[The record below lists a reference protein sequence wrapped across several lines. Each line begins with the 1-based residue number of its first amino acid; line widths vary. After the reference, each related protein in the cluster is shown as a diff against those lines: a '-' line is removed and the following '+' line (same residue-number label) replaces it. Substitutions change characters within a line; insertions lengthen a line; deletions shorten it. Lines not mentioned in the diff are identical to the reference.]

1 MTVGIVGLG
10 LIGGS
15 IAKAY
20 ARNKENEILVY
31 DIDKSITS
39 FSIISGTAGG
49 ELAGE
54 NLGRCDVLFI
64 ATYPQ
69 AAEEYLRNTASQI
82 SKDTLVIDCLGT
94 KRRVCALG
102 FKLAEEYGFTF
113 VGGHPMAG
121 TQNSGYKYSR
131 EDLFDGAPMV
141 IVPPRGDD
149 IQLFDRIKTAISPL
163 GFGSISVTSA
173 EEHDRV
179 IAFSSQ
185 LAHVVSSA
193 YIKSPTAGTHKGF
206 SAGSY
211 RDLTRVAALAP
222 NMWTQLFVQN
232 SDFLVEE
239 LDCIVKELQNYRN
252 AIAKGDAQTLERLLK
267 EGSDRKKEIDGA

>member
-1 MTVGIVGLG
+1 MTVGVVGLG

-20 ARNKENEILVY
+20 AREEGAEILVC
-31 DIDKSITS
+31 DIDEAVKSFAIL
-39 FSIISGTAGG
+39 SGTAT
-49 ELAGE
+49 AGLDSE
-54 NLGRCDVLFI
+54 NLKDCDVLFI

-69 AAEEYLRNTASQI
+69 AAEEYLAANAAQI
-82 SKDTLVIDCLGT
+82 AAKTLVIDCLGT
-94 KRRVCALG
+94 KRGICDLG
-102 FKLAEEYGFTF
+102 FELAAKHGFTF

-121 TQNSGYKYSR
+121 TQNSGYKNSR
-131 EDLFDGAPMV
+131 ADMFDGAPMV
-141 IVPPRGDD
+141 IVPPKYDD
-149 IQLFDRIKTAISPL
+149 IDLLDRIKTAITPL

-222 NMWTQLFVQN
+222 NMWTQLF
-232 SDFLVEE
+232 
-239 LDCIVKELQNYRN
+239 LQNADYLVDEIDSVVGALQDYRN
-252 AIAKGDAQTLERLLK
+252 AIAGGDEQTLETLLR
-267 EGSDRKKEIDGA
+267 EGSDRKKAIDGV

>member
-1 MTVGIVGLG
+1 MTIGLVGLG

-20 ARNKENEILVY
+20 ARDKKNEILVY
-31 DIDKSITS
+31 DIDEAITS
-39 FSIISGTAGG
+39 FSIISGTASGV
-49 ELAGE
+49 LSSE
-54 NLGRCDVLFI
+54 NLSRCDVLFI
-64 ATYPQ
+64 ATYPL
-69 AAEEYLRNTASQI
+69 AAEEYLSRTAEHI
-82 SKDTLVIDCLGT
+82 GKDTLVIDCLGT
-94 KRRVCALG
+94 KRKICALG

-121 TQNSGYKYSR
+121 TQNSGYKHSR

-149 IQLFDRIKTAISPL
+149 MELLDRIKTAIAPL
-163 GFGSISVTSA
+163 GFGRVSVASA

-193 YIKSPTAGTHKGF
+193 FIKSPTAGTHKGF

-222 NMWTQLFVQN
+222 NMWAQLFMQN
-232 SDFLVEE
+232 SDFLVGEI
-239 LDCIVKELQNYRN
+239 DCVVKELQNYRD
-252 AIAKGDAQTLERLLK
+252 AIAEGDAVTLERLLE
-267 EGSDRKKEIDGA
+267 EGSNRKKEIDGV